1 MHLVPDLGQIILEKD
16 DPKILFDVEKL
27 SIHKMLKD
35 KNSCYQIYLLF
46 DSKVKIQNN
55 LRKFLANSFIS
66 QTKVG
71 D

>member
-1 MHLVPDLGQIILEKD
+1 MHLVQDLGQIILEKD
-16 DPKILFDVEKL
+16 DPKIHFNVEKL
-27 SIHKMLKD
+27 SILKMLID
-35 KNSCYQIYLLF
+35 KKFMLSNLLNWTQ
-46 DSKVKIQNN
+46 VKIQNN